1 MIDIRLQIFT
11 VAIQRS
17 PIELSHHGPGITY
30 THFIAHIEKKR
41 QMKRIHLIKIKI
53 KESQVDFVR
62 ASQSQFGFATVAR
75 SRVGFV
81 TVTESQGG
89 CMSWLVI
96 VAGQIV
102 IAVPLITVICIP
114 SQSRVICP

>member
-1 MIDIRLQIFT
+1 
-11 VAIQRS
+11 
-17 PIELSHHGPGITY
+17 
-30 THFIAHIEKKR
+30 
-41 QMKRIHLIKIKI
+41 MKRIHLIKIKI

-62 ASQSQFGFATVAR
+62 ASQSQFGFETVAR